1 MSNQHQNHTVAPN
14 RSHNTYDQGA
24 VTATVDGLSREA
36 RRLLSESVSPNTV
49 RAMRS
54 DLRVYQKAGGVLP
67 ASEIDIANFLS
78 KQNKLGKAPAT
89 LERYAN
95 SLNMWH
101 RYHNL
106 PSPVKSMAVRNVIRG
121 IKKTRDTRQASAPAL
136 RLKELH
142 HMLDSMDRDTLHG
155 LRDSALFLLCF
166 YGAFRRS
173 EVVVIAYEDLEWR
186 PEGVI
191 VTLHYSKTNQS
202 GCIETKSIMRAPRG
216 TQYCPVAMLE
226 RWLTASGIQRGAIF
240 RGVSP
245 IGRIGAGR
253 MTALALA
260 ARMKLALSAADLT
273 TEGYS
278 PHSFRAGFITEAH
291 LRGKSDMQIKRVS
304 GHRDQRSLEKYIR
317 IADAFEDHGGDFFG
331 L

>member
-1 MSNQHQNHTVAPN
+1 MSHHHQRQPLASRQPHP
-14 RSHNTYDQGA
+14 YDQGA
-24 VTATVDGLSREA
+24 VTASVGGLSREA

-95 SLNMWH
+95 SLHMWH

-106 PSPVKSMAVRNVIRG
+106 PSPVKTMAVRSVIRG
-121 IKKTRDTRQASAPAL
+121 IKKSRDTRQASAPAL

-142 HMLDSMDRDTLHG
+142 RMLDSIDRDTLHG

-173 EVVVIAYEDLEWR
+173 EVVVLAYDDLEWR

-202 GCIETKSIMRAPRG
+202 GHIETKSIMRAPPG

-226 RWLTASGIQRGAIF
+226 RWLTASKIQKGAIF

-253 MTALALA
+253 MTAVALA
-260 ARMKLALSAADLT
+260 ARMKLVLSAADLT
-273 TEGYS
+273 MEGYS
-278 PHSFRAGFITEAH
+278 PHSFRAGFITEAY
-291 LRGKSDMQIKRVS
+291 LRGKSDVQIKRVS